1 VALGLVQRV
10 VTMNRIRP
18 VDAALPLFFDVVG
31 TFALLA
37 AFRTPY
43 VTWRGIRYKVDPGG
57 EIEEITLEKIR

>member
-1 VALGLVQRV
+1 
-10 VTMNRIRP
+10 MNRIRP
-18 VDAALPLFFDVVG
+18 VDVALPLFFDVVG

-57 EIEEITLEKIR
+57 DIDEITFEKTR